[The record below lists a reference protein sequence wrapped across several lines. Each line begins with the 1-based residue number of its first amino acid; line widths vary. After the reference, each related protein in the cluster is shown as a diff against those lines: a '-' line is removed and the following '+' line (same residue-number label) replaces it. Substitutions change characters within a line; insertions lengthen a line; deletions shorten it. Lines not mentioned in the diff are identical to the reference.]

1 MDKFDRR
8 PSIEERALV
17 TTPAAAIFIK
27 LLGVGVTC
35 GPVVFSKAQHQ
46 SLARLYGFTQEQPN
60 KKPPPPEEPKRED
73 FDVEYKYQDA
83 VRQHKLAMER
93 HAKWEDPRP
102 LYQAGADRN
111 MLRNAEADGLRM
123 IGFMAKFCET
133 GEDPVKALVRMAI
146 DAGYDVDPEDVSW
159 AEEED
164 DTPARDPDCPP
175 MKDAVAQ
182 VMGESVMSAA
192 DVVTA
197 LKDKNWLPNTER
209 PKDYV
214 AYLLSSNPKL
224 FERVER
230 GKYRVLGVRKAG

>member
-1 MDKFDRR
+1 MDTFQGR
-8 PSIEERALV
+8 PSIEDRAIV
-17 TTPAAAIFIK
+17 STPTAAIFIK
-27 LLGVGVTC
+27 LLGSGGIFNGVA
-35 GPVVFSKAQHQ
+35 FSKTEFQN
-46 SLARLYGFTQEQPN
+46 LNKLYGFTKEPPN

-111 MLRNAEADGLRM
+111 MLRYAEADGLRM

-133 GEDPVKALVRMAI
+133 GEDPMKALVRMAI

-175 MKDAVAQ
+175 MKHAYPA
-182 VMGESVMSAA
+182 
-192 DVVTA
+192 
-197 LKDKNWLPNTER
+197 KNE
-209 PKDYV
+209 
-214 AYLLSSNPKL
+214 
-224 FERVER
+224 
-230 GKYRVLGVRKAG
+230 